1 MRDCV
6 LWVTNMAIKL
16 FEHNRAAYE
25 SAVNMMKK
33 TGKAAVIHPTGTGKS
48 FIAFQLALDNPDK
61 RICWL
66 SPSEYIF
73 RTQINNLSAESADIS
88 LDNVQFYTYAKLP
101 TMTDDAIGDIHPDYI
116 ILDEFHRCGAKVWG
130 AGVAKVLQLFSDALI
145 LGLSATNIRYLDN
158 QRDMADE
165 LFDGNV
171 ASYISLGEALARGIL
186 NTPKYIVALYSYEK
200 SLDKLAIRV
209 RRAKSLATREKAEV
223 ILQELRRKLARAEK
237 IEQIFQK
244 HMGNQRGKYIV
255 FCANKEHLDEV
266 VGKASQWFSMVDK
279 EPHIYVAYSKD
290 PFTEKSFDAFKYDA
304 SEHLKLLFCI
314 DMLNEGIH
322 LEDIT
327 GVILIRPT
335 ISPII
340 YKQQIGRALSAS
352 KKTKPIIFDI
362 VNNFENLYSIGAIEE
377 EFEEAV
383 RFYQDGENEEGSAI
397 SSFEI
402 FDEVRDCRGLFR
414 DLEEMLAASWDTMFE
429 YAKRYYEQ
437 HGNLAISGDHYF
449 TEEGYPLGR
458 WLQTQRRVRA
468 GTTGG
473 ILTEDQIAR
482 LDSIGMIWGS
492 WHDFAWER
500 ALKEAK
506 MYYER
511 HGDLKVP
518 KSYVSES
525 GFRLGSWIK
534 SLRDYR
540 RSGLE
545 RNYLRGTRIQ
555 QLDKLGMIWDVSDY
569 QWRRNYCAA
578 LEYHRIHGNLHIPVD
593 YVSPDGVALGKWRS
607 NLRREYKAGRLAEER
622 IRALEALGMVW
633 TTRFEQQWEV
643 GYSHARR
650 YYEQNGDLN
659 VSSHYKTEDGYPLGS
674 WLHHQRG
681 IKYRLTPEQVKR
693 LDEIA
698 VIWGKPNSWEY
709 RYDLSK
715 EYYLRHGN
723 LNIPQGYIVEGIWL
737 GNWLAEQRKIKKG
750 VYPDKKLTTEQIEAL
765 DTIGMDWLNFR
776 ERAWQNQY
784 EDVKVFYND
793 HGHLNI
799 PRDSE
804 ENIRMCRWLSC
815 QRRDFQKNKLTKNQ
829 IQQLREIGLEFDNT
843 GCEQH
848 D

>member
-1 MRDCV
+1 
-6 LWVTNMAIKL
+6 MAFNL

-25 SAVNMMKK
+25 SAVNMMKR

-73 RTQINNLSAESADIS
+73 RTQIDNLLSESPNIS
-88 LDNVQFYTYAKLP
+88 LNNVQFYTYARLM
-101 TMTDDAIGDIHPDYI
+101 TMTDKEIEDILPDYI
-116 ILDEFHRCGAKVWG
+116 ILDEFHRCGALVWG
-130 AGVAKVLQLFSDALI
+130 AGVIKVLKTFKEAHI

-186 NTPKYIVALYSYEK
+186 NTPKYIVALYSYER
-200 SLDKLAIRV
+200 SLDKLATRV
-209 RRAKSLATREKAEV
+209 CRAKSPATREKAEA

-237 IEQIFQK
+237 IEQIFQR
-244 HMGNQRGKYIV
+244 HMENRTGKYIV
-255 FCANKEHLDEV
+255 FCASKEHLDEV
-266 VGKASQWFSMVDK
+266 VDKALQWFSLVDT
-279 EPHIYVAYSKD
+279 EPHIYTVYSKD
-290 PFTEKSFDAFKYDA
+290 PYTEKSFDAFKYDE
-304 SEHLKLLFCI
+304 SSHLKLLFCI

-322 LEDIT
+322 IEDIT

-352 KKTKPIIFDI
+352 KKTKPIIFDV

-383 RFYQDGENEEGSAI
+383 RVYQDGDDGEDSGI

-414 DLEEMLAASWDTMFE
+414 ELEEMLSASWDTMFE

-437 HGNLAISGDHYF
+437 NGNLEISGEHYF

-468 GTTGG
+468 GTQGG
-473 ILTEDQIAR
+473 ILTEEQIAR
-482 LDSIGMIWGS
+482 LDSIGMIWGN
-492 WHDFAWER
+492 WRDFAWER

-506 MYYER
+506 KYYECR
-511 HGDLKVP
+511 GDLKVP

-525 GFRLGSWIK
+525 GFRLGSWIR
-534 SLRDYR
+534 SLREYR
-540 RSGLE
+540 KAGLE

-555 QLDKLGMIWDVSDY
+555 QLDELGMIWDVSDY
-569 QWRRNYCAA
+569 QWQRNYCAA
-578 LEYHRIHGNLHIPVD
+578 VEYHRAHGDLHIPVD
-593 YVSPDGVALGKWRS
+593 YVSQDGVALGKWRS
-607 NLRREYKAGRLAEER
+607 NLRREYNAGRLSRER

-633 TTRFEQQWEV
+633 TTRFEQQWET
-643 GYSHARR
+643 GYSHAQR

-659 VSSHYKTEDGYPLGS
+659 VSCSYKAEDGYPLGS

-681 IKYRLTPEQVKR
+681 IKYRLTPEQVKK

-698 VIWGKPNSWEY
+698 IIWKKPTSWER

-723 LNIPQGYIVEGIWL
+723 LNIPQSYIVEGIWL
-737 GNWLAEQRKIKKG
+737 GTWLAEQRKIKKG
-750 VYPDKKLTTEQIEAL
+750 VYPDKKLTTEQIAAL
-765 DTIGMDWLNFR
+765 DAIGMDWLNVR
-776 ERAWQNQY
+776 ERAWENQY
-784 EDVKVFYND
+784 EEVKNFYKG
-793 HGHLNI
+793 HGHLKI

-804 ENIRMCRWLSC
+804 KNIRMCRWLSC
-815 QRRDFQKNKLTKNQ
+815 QRRDVQKNKLTKNQ